1 MYNKK
6 DIIRLNQEIGE
17 NGDFHNE
24 SSLDYALHIVRA
36 KKSWLLELSYIARSL
51 LIDHSFQDG
60 NKRTAYL
67 LCALYFEDHKKEYGD
82 FALIV
87 AMDFIAKKNIND
99 INKIQRVLEKC
110 MTR

>member
-17 NGDFHNE
+17 KGELHNE
-24 SSLDYALHIVRA
+24 SSLEYALYIVKA
-36 KKSWLLELSYIARSL
+36 KKSWLFELSYIIRSL
-51 LIDHSFQDG
+51 LIDNVFRDG
-60 NKRTAYL
+60 NKRTAYI
-67 LCALYFEDHKKEYGD
+67 LCVLYFEDHGKEYGD
-82 FALIV
+82 FALVV

-99 INKIQRVLEKC
+99 VNKIQRVLEKC